1 MLVQLHPQGYLTTN
15 LERMARDNG
24 FFHEALSL
32 GRQSQFIEERH
43 MIRVEICK
51 PNEAHSTNL
60 IRYELVK
67 LTKREMGFLLFCG
80 VIYLRLWKNFP
91 S

>member
-1 MLVQLHPQGYLTTN
+1 
-15 LERMARDNG
+15 
-24 FFHEALSL
+24 
-32 GRQSQFIEERH
+32 

-67 LTKREMGFLLFCG
+67 LTKRGLIIMGTG
-80 VIYLRLWKNFP
+80 H
-91 S
+91 